1 MDKSQKIA
9 KVFSGGENSTLV
21 HLNEAQA
28 DKFIDYAVDQSVIL
42 KSARVIRMDTPQKT
56 IGKIGISDKI
66 LYPAQRGQALDSSK
80 RVSATPEKITLVTQE
95 VIGEVRIY
103 DDEIEDNIEGVAFKE
118 HMMKMVAKKVA
129 NQLEKVSLY
138 ARKVANPTDL
148 LHMFDGFVKEI
159 ETNGGVVVDANV
171 GFSDRYIDK
180 DKLAKLYKSID
191 DIFGDMINKWYMPKG
206 VAIDYEVKY
215 EATNNAVN
223 RYGAFGIDFTKA
235 NLLSTKRPVLVGSG
249 YTGTI
254 SADVTAGATT
264 AVLTDET
271 GLSVSDEI
279 TFNLGKDKEH
289 TAIITA
295 INAGTNTI
303 TFANHPI
310 PFALDSSEASE
321 NTVKETV
328 SDGADV
334 ILTPD
339 FNFIY
344 GIQRDITIE
353 PDRVAK
359 ERATDFV
366 ITMRV
371 DFKVENPEMS
381 GILKNVKVR

>member
-1 MDKSQKIA
+1 MDKAQKIA

-148 LHMFDGFVKEI
+148 LQMFDGFVKEI

-235 NLLSTKRPVLVGSG
+235 NLLSTKRPVVVTSG

-271 GLSVSDEI
+271 GLSNGDEI

-289 TAIITA
+289 TAVISNV
-295 INAGTNTI
+295 NAGTNTI
-303 TFANHPI
+303 TFAPAI
-310 PFALDSSEASE
+310 PFDLESSEANE

>member
-1 MDKSQKIA
+1 MDKAQKIA

-21 HLNEAQA
+21 HLNTAQA

-191 DIFGDMINKWYMPKG
+191 DIYGDMINKWYMPKG

-235 NLLSTKRPVLVGSG
+235 NLLATKRPVVVTSG

-271 GLSVSDEI
+271 GLSNGDEI

-289 TAIITA
+289 TAVISNV
-295 INAGTNTI
+295 NAGTNTI
-303 TFANHPI
+303 TFAPAI
-310 PFALDSSEASE
+310 PFGLESSDANE